1 MSTGLARTQGTT
13 SGSRLDRPRLSR
25 ELAAQ
30 VSLAEQAMHR
40 TVAEDAALRANLKA
54 DHARATTAQRT
65 GTTWTAWLDEQVTLS
80 AVAWVLGTV
89 FVRWCEDN
97 GLIEP
102 RLSGPGERLGD
113 AQDAQQQFVSA
124 HPLSTSADWLREAFG
139 VLAASDAGAMLFD
152 ARHNPAERIPLSN
165 DGARALIAYWR
176 TTGADGRVVHDFTDP
191 SWDTR
196 FLGDLYQDLSESARE
211 RYALLQTP
219 VFVEDFILSLTL
231 DPAIREFG
239 LDGLRV
245 IDPTCGS
252 GHFLLGSFDRLV
264 AAWRERSPALDP
276 VSLARRALDS
286 MHGVDINP
294 FAVAVARFRLLLA
307 AWRVAGVST
316 LAEAAGQSWRMA
328 IAVGDS
334 LLPYAAIDGLEE
346 QLGVEQPWEDI
357 DDFADERLLA
367 EGSYDVVV
375 GNPPYITVKD
385 RVLNDRYRKSFPD
398 VCSGK
403 YALTAPFARR
413 FSDLARPGRS
423 AGFVGQI
430 TSNSFMKREF
440 GVPLVER
447 FLATTDLTHV
457 IDTSGAYIPGH
468 GTPTVIL
475 VSRRRRPSSGA
486 VRAILGTRGEPSQPA
501 DPATAHV
508 WTAIMEQIGRPG
520 SSSRWVDSA
529 DLGRAEFA
537 RHPWSLAGGGARNLM
552 RSVEADKASLRGR
565 TYRIGVFGIMGSDD
579 SMMKSV
585 DVVRREGLE
594 TSTTASLVVGEE
606 LRDWRSEPAS
616 EAFFPYDAKHRLELL
631 PAESS
636 WAKVLWRTRTE
647 LGERATFGRGT
658 YFSDGR
664 PFYSWH
670 QLPEDIGSSNLTITF
685 AFVATHN
692 HFVLDRGGKVFNR
705 SAPVIKL
712 PAEATEDDHLGLLGV
727 LNSSAACFW
736 LQQVSH
742 NKGGPGGGSSKDE
755 KWHDFYEFTGT
766 KLERFPLP
774 AELPLDRAR
783 RIDGLAQLLSDT
795 LPGALVARATPTRDA
810 LADAERRAGNIQRQL
825 ISKQEE
831 LDWDVYA
838 RYGLLAEAERAAV
851 VLPDSAA
858 VDELSLGQRAFEI
871 VLARQVERGEE
882 ETQWFTRH
890 GSTPTTELPAE
901 WPADYRRVVQARI
914 ELIERRRDIALME
927 RPECKRRWSTP
938 SWAGRRDAAVRG
950 WLLDRLEDRRFWFA
964 VNPDGD
970 PEPLVQ
976 TVRTLGAAVE
986 QDRELIEVARLWAA
1000 DALGTPDAD
1009 VTSIVG
1015 RLVDDEHVPYLAAYR
1030 YKGKGLTKRA
1040 DWEHTWDLQRQED
1053 RVAARLGQD
1062 IGHPAVRE
1070 AIRAELGVVP
1080 VPPKYGPPDFVR
1092 PSYWGAR
1099 GKLDVPKERFVS
1111 YPGASRDG
1119 DGSLSLGWAGWSAV
1133 ERAQA
1138 LAALVTA
1145 RRDEDGWGADR
1156 LTPLLAGLAEQ
1167 LPWVAQWHPEVDPR
1181 FGAAP
1186 ADIYGGFLADVRDR
1200 LQLTE
1205 DDLAGWR
1212 PTGRVDVS
1220 PLPKTRAT
1228 RTPRT
1233 PRAPRAPRVPR
1244 VAAPPRSHRAA
1255 SPAELAESLVLPA
1268 RPVLPVDEHRDAVL
1282 DAALGGPLT
1291 NEDIRDA
1298 TGLDT
1303 AGARA
1308 VAQALA
1314 DRGLLVV
1321 TGQKRGTR
1329 YALATA

>member
-1 MSTGLARTQGTT
+1 MSTELARTDGTT
-13 SGSRLDRPRLSR
+13 SGSRLDRPRLTR

-30 VSLAEQAMHR
+30 VTSAEQALHR
-40 TVAEDAALRANLKA
+40 TVGEDAELRANLKA
-54 DHARATTAQRT
+54 DHGRATAVRRT
-65 GTTWTAWLDEQVTLS
+65 GATWSSWLDEQVTLS

-97 GLIEP
+97 GLVEP
-102 RLSGPGERLGD
+102 RLSGPGERLRD
-113 AQDAQQQFVSA
+113 AQDTQQAFVSA
-124 HPLSTSADWLREAFG
+124 HPLSTSTDWLREAFG

-152 ARHNPAERIPLSN
+152 TRHNPAERIPLSN

-191 SWDTR
+191 GWDTR

-211 RYALLQTP
+211 RYTLLQTP

-252 GHFLLGSFDRLV
+252 GHFLLGAFDRLV
-264 AAWRERSPALDP
+264 AAWREQAPALDP
-276 VSLARRALDS
+276 TTLARRALDS
-286 MHGVDINP
+286 VHGVDINP
-294 FAVAVARFRLLLA
+294 FAVAIARFRMLLA

-357 DDFADERLLA
+357 DDFADHRLLE

-385 RVLNDRYRKSFPD
+385 RVMNDRYRKSYSS
-398 VCSGK
+398 VCVGQ
-403 YALTAPFARR
+403 YALTAPFAKR
-413 FSDLARPGRS
+413 FHELAGAGKA

-440 GVPLVER
+440 GVPLVEK
-447 FLATTDLTHV
+447 FFASIDLTHV
-457 IDTSGAYIPGH
+457 IDTSGAYLPGH

-475 VSRRRRPSSGA
+475 VSRHRSPDGA
-486 VRAILGTRGEPSQPA
+486 RVRAILGTRGEPSQPA
-501 DPATAHV
+501 DPAKAHV
-508 WTAIMEQIGRPG
+508 WSAIVDQVGHPG
-520 SSSRWVDSA
+520 SSSKWVDA
-529 DLGRAEFA
+529 VDLDRRELAQ
-537 RHPWSLAGGGARNLM
+537 HPWSLAGGGARGLRTSINGSHL
-552 RSVEADKASLRGR
+552 RLSASIDEVGR
-565 TYRIGVFGIMGSDD
+565 TTHTGLDEAFYLSPNATSTLGVREETVPVVLGDGVRDYRIALDT
-579 SMMKSV
+579 
-585 DVVRREGLE
+585 E
-594 TSTTASLVVGEE
+594 TI
-606 LRDWRSEPAS
+606 
-616 EAFFPYDAKHRLELL
+616 FPYDVDGSRREISLALAKLL
-631 PAESS
+631 WPRRTNLVERRDFGQTPAE
-636 WAKVLWRTRTE
+636 
-647 LGERATFGRGT
+647 RGLRW
-658 YFSDGR
+658 FDHSMFFPSRFAR
-664 PFYSWH
+664 PLS
-670 QLPEDIGSSNLTITF
+670 IAF

-736 LQQVSH
+736 LKQVSQ
-742 NKGGPGGGSSKDE
+742 NKGNGGIGGGIGDE
-755 KWHDFYEFTGT
+755 SWEPRYEFTGT
-766 KLERFPLP
+766 KIERFPLP
-774 AELPLDRAR
+774 AELPLERAR
-783 RIDGLAQLLSDT
+783 RIDGLAQQLSDT

-810 LADAERRAGNIQRQL
+810 LADAERQSTRLQRQL
-825 ISKQEE
+825 IGAQEE

-838 RYGLLAEAERAAV
+838 RYGLLSEAERATV
-851 VLPDSAA
+851 VLPDEAA

-882 ETQWFTRH
+882 QTQWFTRH
-890 GSTPTTELPAE
+890 GSTPITELPVE
-901 WPADYRRVVQARI
+901 WPAEYRRVVQARTD
-914 ELIERRRDIALME
+914 LIERRRDIALME
-927 RPECKRRWSTP
+927 RPECKRRWATP
-938 SWAGRRDAAVRG
+938 SWASRRDAAVRG
-950 WLLDRLEDRRFWFA
+950 WLLDRLEDRRFWFT
-964 VNPDGD
+964 VNVDGD

-986 QDRELIEVARLWAA
+986 QDTELVEVARMWAA

-1009 VTSIVG
+1009 VTSVVG
-1015 RLVDDEHVPYLAAYR
+1015 RLVEDEHAPYLAAYR
-1030 YKGKGLTKRA
+1030 YKGRGLSKRA
-1040 DWEHTWDLQRQED
+1040 DWERTWQLQREED
-1053 RVAARLGQD
+1053 RIAARLGQD
-1062 IGHPAVRE
+1062 IGHPAVRD
-1070 AIRAELGVVP
+1070 AVRAELGEIA

-1092 PSYWGAR
+1092 PSYWSAR
-1099 GKLDVPKERFVS
+1099 GKLDVPKERFTS

-1119 DGSLSLGWAGWSAV
+1119 DGSLALGWAGWSAV

-1145 RRDEDGWGADR
+1145 RRDEEGWGADR

-1181 FGAAP
+1181 FGATP
-1186 ADIYGGFLADVRDR
+1186 AEIYGGFLTEARGR

-1220 PLPKTRAT
+1220 PLPRTRPA

-1233 PRAPRAPRVPR
+1233 PSARPA
-1244 VAAPPRSHRAA
+1244 RAA
-1255 SPAELAESLVLPA
+1255 IEPTAPLSRSALS
-1268 RPVLPVDEHRDAVL
+1268 VDAHRDAVL
-1282 DAALGGPLT
+1282 AAAARGPLS
-1291 NEDIRDA
+1291 NEDIREA

-1303 AGARA
+1303 AGART
-1308 VAQALA
+1308 VAKALA
-1314 DRGLLVV
+1314 DRGLLTV

-1329 YALATA
+1329 YALGRS

>member
-1 MSTGLARTQGTT
+1 VSSGSADPEVATT
-13 SGSRLDRPRLSR
+13 GSRLDRARLTR

-30 VSLAEQAMHR
+30 VTLAERALHH
-40 TVAEDAALRANLKA
+40 TVTEDAELRADLGA
-54 DHARATTAQRT
+54 DHARGTKAQRT
-65 GTTWTAWLDEQVTLS
+65 GATWSTWLDEQVTLS

-102 RLSGPGERLGD
+102 RLSGPEQRLGD
-113 AQDAQQQFVSA
+113 AQDAQQQYVSA
-124 HPLSTSADWLREAFG
+124 HPLSTSTDWLREAFG

-152 ARHNPAERIPLSN
+152 TRHNPAERIPLSN

-191 SWDTR
+191 DWDTR
-196 FLGDLYQDLSESARE
+196 FLGDLYQDLSEAARE

-252 GHFLLGSFDRLV
+252 GHFLLGAFDRLV
-264 AAWRERSPALDP
+264 AAWRERSPGLDP
-276 VSLARRALDS
+276 VTLARRALDS
-286 MHGVDINP
+286 VHGVDINP
-294 FAVAVARFRLLLA
+294 FAVAIARFRMLLA
-307 AWRVAGVST
+307 AWRVACVST
-316 LAEAAGQSWRMA
+316 LSQASGQRWRMA

-334 LLPYAAIDGLEE
+334 LLPHEKRDQSFDGLDQ
-346 QLGVEQPWEDI
+346 QLGIDQPWEDI
-357 DDFADERLLA
+357 DDFADEGLLA

-385 RVLNDRYRKSFPD
+385 RVLNDRYRKAYSD

-403 YALTAPFARR
+403 YALTAPFAKR
-413 FSDLARPGRS
+413 FSDLARSGRS

-447 FLATTDLTHV
+447 FLANTDLTHV

-475 VSRRRRPSSGA
+475 VSRRRFPSSA
-486 VRAILGTRGEPSQPA
+486 PVRAILGTRGEPSQPI

-508 WTAIMEQIGRPG
+508 WTAIVDQIDRPG
-520 SSSRWVDSA
+520 SSSRWVDSV
-529 DLGRAEFA
+529 DLERMEFA
-537 RHPWSLAGGGARNLM
+537 GHPWSLAGGGARDLS
-552 RSVEADKASLRGR
+552 RTVEAGSTALKRR

-579 SMMKSV
+579 SMMTTS
-585 DVVRREGLE
+585 DVVRRSALE
-594 TSTTASLVVGEE
+594 SATTATLVVGEE
-606 LRDWRSEPAS
+606 LRDWRSEPVS
-616 EAFFPYDAKHRLELL
+616 DAFFPYDAEHRFQSL
-631 PAESS
+631 AAGSN
-636 WAKVLWRTRTE
+636 WARALWRTRTE

-658 YFSDGR
+658 YFSDDR

-670 QLPEDIGSSNLTITF
+670 QLPGDLGSSSSALTF

-736 LQQVSH
+736 LKQVSH
-742 NKGGPGGGSSKDE
+742 NKGEGGGARVDAGYAAMGSEAWKNT
-755 KWHDFYEFTGT
+755 YEFTGT

-774 AELPLDRAR
+774 ADLPLARAR
-783 RIDGLAQLLSDT
+783 RIDGFAQELTET
-795 LPGALVARATPTRDA
+795 LPAALVERSTPTRDA
-810 LADAERRAGNIQRQL
+810 LAEAEAQAGRLQRQL
-825 ISKQEE
+825 IGAQEE

-838 RYGLLAEAERAAV
+838 RFGLLSDAEQAAV
-851 VLPDSAA
+851 VLPDCAA
-858 VDELSLGQRAFEI
+858 VGELSLGQRAFEI

-882 ETQWFTRH
+882 DTQWFTRH
-890 GSTPTTELPAE
+890 GSTPITELPAD
-901 WPADYRRVVQARI
+901 WPGDYRRVVQARI

-927 RPECKRRWSTP
+927 RPECKRRWATP
-938 SWAGRRDAAVRG
+938 SWASRRDAAVRG
-950 WLLDRLEDRRFWFA
+950 WLLDRLEDHRFWYA

-986 QDRELIEVARLWAA
+986 QDAELVEVARMWAA

-1015 RLVDDEHVPYLAAYR
+1015 QLVDDEHVPYLAAYR

-1040 DWEHTWDLQRQED
+1040 DWERTWDLQREED
-1053 RVAARLGQD
+1053 RIAARVGQD
-1062 IGHPAVRE
+1062 IGDRAVRE
-1070 AIRAELGVVP
+1070 AVRAELGTVP

-1092 PSYWGAR
+1092 PGYWSAR

-1119 DGSLSLGWAGWSAV
+1119 DGSLTLGWAGWGAV
-1133 ERAQA
+1133 DRAQA
-1138 LAALVTA
+1138 LAALVTN

-1156 LTPLLAGLAEQ
+1156 ITPLLAGLAEQ
-1167 LPWVAQWHPEVDPR
+1167 LPWVAQWHPDVDPH
-1181 FGAAP
+1181 FGVAP
-1186 ADIYGGFLADVRDR
+1186 GDIYGGFLANLRNQ

-1205 DDLAGWR
+1205 DDLTGWR

-1220 PLPKTRAT
+1220 PLPRIRAA

-1233 PRAPRAPRVPR
+1233 ASPRPPRPAGEPAAPRS
-1244 VAAPPRSHRAA
+1244 RSTV
-1255 SPAELAESLVLPA
+1255 S
-1268 RPVLPVDEHRDAVL
+1268 VDEHRDAVL
-1282 DAALGGPLT
+1282 AAAARGPLS
-1291 NEDIRDA
+1291 NEDIREA

-1303 AGARA
+1303 AGARM
-1308 VAQALA
+1308 VAKALA
-1314 DRGLLVV
+1314 DRGLLTV

-1329 YALATA
+1329 YALVRS

>member
-1 MSTGLARTQGTT
+1 VSTELARTDGTN
-13 SGSRLDRPRLSR
+13 SGSRLDRPRLTR

-30 VSLAEQAMHR
+30 VTSAEQALHR
-40 TVAEDAALRANLKA
+40 TVGEDAELRANLKA
-54 DHARATTAQRT
+54 DHGRATAVRRT
-65 GTTWTAWLDEQVTLS
+65 GATWSSWLDEQVTLS

-191 SWDTR
+191 GWDTR
-196 FLGDLYQDLSESARE
+196 FLGDLYQDLSQSARD

-231 DPAIREFG
+231 DPAMAEFG
-239 LDGLRV
+239 LSGLRV

-252 GHFLLGSFDRLV
+252 GHFLLGAFDRLV
-264 AAWRERSPALDP
+264 AAWREQAPGLDP
-276 VSLARRALDS
+276 ATLARRALDS
-286 MHGVDINP
+286 VHGVDINP
-294 FAVAVARFRLLLA
+294 FAVAVARFRMLLA

-316 LAEAAGQSWRMA
+316 LSQASGQRWRMA

-334 LLPYAAIDGLEE
+334 LLPHQKRDQPLDGLDE
-346 QLGVEQPWEDI
+346 QLGIDQPWEDI
-357 DDFADERLLA
+357 DDFADERLLE

-385 RVLNDRYRKSFPD
+385 RVLNDRYRKSYSD

-413 FSDLARPGRS
+413 FSDLARPGPS

-447 FLATTDLTHV
+447 FLAGTDLTHV
-457 IDTSGAYIPGH
+457 IDTSGAYLPGH

-475 VSRRRRPSSGA
+475 VSRNRAPGGA
-486 VRAILGTRGEPSQPA
+486 PVRAVLGIRGEPSQPS
-501 DPATAHV
+501 DPSTGLV
-508 WTAIMEQIGRPG
+508 WTAITDQLDRPG
-520 SSSRWVDSA
+520 SSSRWVDVVDAAPS
-529 DLGRAEFA
+529 EF
-537 RHPWSLAGGGARNLM
+537 RSHPWSLTGGGARELM
-552 RSVEADKASLRGR
+552 ASLQRSAALSSRVAGGIGFFAITGDDDAYVSDSEPPGWSVRGLA
-565 TYRIGVFGIMGSDD
+565 TKPFV
-579 SMMKSV
+579 
-585 DVVRREGLE
+585 EGDR
-594 TSTTASLVVGEE
+594 
-606 LRDWRSEPAS
+606 LRDWSVSPRVALWPDKSSTLSAALWPLRSGMRAGL
-616 EAFFPYDAKHRLELL
+616 AFGKTREQRGLRWFDYTMLSGDRLE
-631 PAESS
+631 
-636 WAKVLWRTRTE
+636 TRR
-647 LGERATFGRGT
+647 LIA
-658 YFSDGR
+658 
-664 PFYSWH
+664 
-670 QLPEDIGSSNLTITF
+670 F

-692 HFVLDRGGKVFNR
+692 HFVLDRGGKVFKQ

-736 LQQVSH
+736 LKQVSH
-742 NKGGPGGGSSKDE
+742 NKGEGGGARVDAGYAAMGSEAWKNT
-755 KWHDFYEFTGT
+755 YEFTGT
-766 KLERFPLP
+766 KLQRFPLP
-774 AELPLDRAR
+774 ADLPLDRAR
-783 RIDGLAQLLSDT
+783 RIDGLAQQLTDT
-795 LPGALVARATPTRDA
+795 LPAALVARATPTRDA
-810 LADAERRAGNIQRQL
+810 LADAERRAARLQRQL
-825 ISKQEE
+825 ISAQEE

-838 RYGLLAEAERAAV
+838 RYGLLSDAERDAV
-851 VLPDSAA
+851 VLPDGAA
-858 VDELSLGQRAFEI
+858 ADELRLGRRAFEI

-890 GSTPTTELPAE
+890 GSTPVTQIPAE
-901 WPADYRRVVQARI
+901 WPEDYRRVVQARI

-927 RPECKRRWSTP
+927 RPECKRRWATP
-938 SWAGRRDAAVRG
+938 SWASRRDAAVRG
-950 WLLDRLEDRRFWFA
+950 WLLDRLENRRFWFT
-964 VNPDGD
+964 VNADGD

-986 QDRELIEVARLWAA
+986 QDTELVEVARMWAA

-1015 RLVDDEHVPYLAAYR
+1015 RLVDDEHVPFLAAYR
-1030 YKGKGLTKRA
+1030 YRGKGLTKRA
-1040 DWEHTWDLQRQED
+1040 DWEHTWDLQREED
-1053 RVAARLGQD
+1053 RIAARLGED
-1062 IGHPAVRE
+1062 IGHPAVRD
-1070 AIRAELGVVP
+1070 AVRAELGIVP

-1181 FGAAP
+1181 FGATP
-1186 ADIYGGFLADVRDR
+1186 AEIYGGFLAEARGR
-1200 LQLTE
+1200 LQLT
-1205 DDLAGWR
+1205 DADLAGWR

-1220 PLPKTRAT
+1220 PLPRTRAT

-1233 PRAPRAPRVPR
+1233 PSARPA
-1244 VAAPPRSHRAA
+1244 RAA
-1255 SPAELAESLVLPA
+1255 IEPTAPLSRSALS
-1268 RPVLPVDEHRDAVL
+1268 VDAHRDAVL
-1282 DAALGGPLT
+1282 AAAARGPLS
-1291 NEDIRDA
+1291 NEDIREA

-1303 AGARA
+1303 AGART
-1308 VAQALA
+1308 VAKALA
-1314 DRGLLVV
+1314 DRGLLTV

-1329 YALATA
+1329 YALATG

>member
-1 MSTGLARTQGTT
+1 MSTELARTDGTN
-13 SGSRLDRPRLSR
+13 SGSRLDRPRLTR
-25 ELAAQ
+25 ELATQ
-30 VSLAEQAMHR
+30 VTSAEQALHR
-40 TVAEDAALRANLKA
+40 TVGEDAELRANLKA
-54 DHARATTAQRT
+54 DHGRATAVRRT
-65 GTTWTAWLDEQVTLS
+65 GATWSSWLDEQVTLS

-191 SWDTR
+191 TWDTR
-196 FLGDLYQDLSESARE
+196 FLGDLYQDLSESARD
-211 RYALLQTP
+211 RYAMLQTP

-239 LDGLRV
+239 LAGLRV

-252 GHFLLGSFDRLV
+252 GHFLLGAFDRLV
-264 AAWRERSPALDP
+264 AAWREQAPALDP
-276 VSLARRALDS
+276 TTLARRALDS
-286 MHGVDINP
+286 VHGVDINP
-294 FAVAVARFRLLLA
+294 FAVAIARFRMLLA
-307 AWRVAGVST
+307 AWRVAGVTT
-316 LAEAAGQSWRMA
+316 LAQAAGQSWRMA

-357 DDFADERLLA
+357 DDFGDHRLLE

-385 RVLNDRYRKSFPD
+385 RVMNDRYRKSYSS
-398 VCSGK
+398 VCVGQ
-403 YALTAPFARR
+403 YALTAPFAKR
-413 FSDLARPGRS
+413 FHELARAGKA

-440 GVPLVER
+440 GAPLVEK
-447 FLATTDLTHV
+447 FFASIDLTHV

-475 VSRRRRPSSGA
+475 VSRNRGPNGA
-486 VRAILGTRGEPSQPA
+486 LVRAVLGTRGEPSQPD
-501 DPATAHV
+501 DPSHGLV
-508 WTAIMEQIGRPG
+508 WTAIVDQVDRPG
-520 SSSRWVDSA
+520 SSSRWVDA
-529 DLGRAEFA
+529 TDVARIELT
-537 RHPWSLAGGGARNLM
+537 RHPWSLAGGGARELLLSM
-552 RSVEADKASLRGR
+552 EGKSDRLARHLSRLIGFAS
-565 TYRIGVFGIMGSDD
+565 FPGSDE
-579 SMMKSV
+579 SFIVPASFGP
-585 DVVRREGLE
+585 RLE
-594 TSTTASLVVGEE
+594 QAATRPLILGDGV
-606 LRDWRSEPAS
+606 RDWSTATPELAVT
-616 EAFFPYDAKHRLELL
+616 PYDQRGFPEPPGGAEHRFLW
-631 PAESS
+631 SS
-636 WAKVLWRTRTE
+636 RRTLQSITGFGGIDRSTS
-647 LGERATFGRGT
+647 GE
-658 YFSDGR
+658 
-664 PFYSWH
+664 PWWSWYRWVRERYEIP
-670 QLPEDIGSSNLTITF
+670 LSITF

-712 PAEATEDDHLGLLGV
+712 PAGATEDDHLGLLGV

-736 LQQVSH
+736 LKQVSQ
-742 NKGGPGGGSSKDE
+742 NKGNGGIGGGIGDE
-755 KWHDFYEFTGT
+755 SWEPRYEFTGT

-783 RIDGLAQLLSDT
+783 RIDGLAQQLSDT
-795 LPGALVARATPTRDA
+795 LPGALVARAAPTRDA
-810 LADAERRAGNIQRQL
+810 LADAEHLAARLQRQL
-825 ISKQEE
+825 IGAQEE

-838 RYGLLAEAERAAV
+838 RYGLLSEAERAAV
-851 VLPDSAA
+851 VLPDGAA

-871 VLARQVERGEE
+871 VLARQVERGAEQ
-882 ETQWFTRH
+882 TQWFTRH
-890 GSTPTTELPAE
+890 GSTPITELPAE

-914 ELIERRRDIALME
+914 ELIGRRRDIALME
-927 RPECKRRWSTP
+927 RPECKRRWATP
-938 SWAGRRDAAVRG
+938 TWASRRDAAVRG

-986 QDRELIEVARLWAA
+986 QDRELVEVARLWAA

-1030 YKGKGLTKRA
+1030 YRGKGLTKRA
-1040 DWEHTWDLQRQED
+1040 DWERTWDLQRQED

-1062 IGHPAVRE
+1062 IGHPAVRD
-1070 AIRAELGVVP
+1070 AVRAELGVVP

-1099 GKLDVPKERFVS
+1099 GKLDVPKERFTS

-1220 PLPKTRAT
+1220 PLPRTRPA

-1233 PRAPRAPRVPR
+1233 LRAPRTPRVPLA
-1244 VAAPPRSHRAA
+1244 VAPTRSHLAA
-1255 SPAELAESLVLPA
+1255 QPAEVGESPEPPVRPWLA
-1268 RPVLPVDEHRDAVL
+1268 VDERRDAVL
-1282 DAALGGPLT
+1282 AAALRGPLT
-1291 NEDIRDA
+1291 NEDIREA

-1308 VAQALA
+1308 LAKALA
-1314 DRGLLVV
+1314 DRGLLTV

-1329 YALATA
+1329 YALATG